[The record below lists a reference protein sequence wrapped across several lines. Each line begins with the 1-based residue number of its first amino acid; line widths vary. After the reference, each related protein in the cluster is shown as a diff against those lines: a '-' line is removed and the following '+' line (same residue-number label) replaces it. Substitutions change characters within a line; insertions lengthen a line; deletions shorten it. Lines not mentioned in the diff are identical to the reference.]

1 MPSRGGGGDTVLS
14 VNNLP
19 VKIGDLSLS
28 WSEFVNA
35 VKNSNHN
42 VTQEQVAEA
51 YQAYKDAGTAVAESE
66 SAYEEAKQNYEDAE
80 KQLQTWQSSLT
91 TKNSELLVLNN
102 TLTTKKNAV
111 KTLECDIETL
121 NSTIATNQTTF
132 NEWPTEPVKT
142 AKPELATINGIL
154 DGLLSQV
161 ESDGPLWAYQQKIN
175 KSTYNWVYLNGR
187 FPEDTGI
194 EEKIGTTSYVGT
206 SIASIVSYYYRESSA
221 DYAVSLIFPT
231 DYKQL
236 SAVGATMKTLSLSS
250 PTASALTAALI
261 NHKTDLTNSDYSYN
275 ITYKDQATYNG
286 WSSKTALSNKIAEDN
301 NTLTTKQEQLTTANS
316 EKSIAQT
323 NYDNKKKEVDTLQ
336 LQIDGYLKVKS
347 GATVSEQTRL
357 KNLVDENWQAYKN
370 AKSDE
375 EAAGKI
381 YVEALENLNNGSE
394 DNPYLNVEL
403 TADVVADVPLGKYS
417 GNIKGNGHS
426 ITAGQGVDKIFPD
439 FSGTLTDAAVNGN
452 LTGFEAKVHNVAFW
466 DGVNNGAYYDELGTK
481 TAYHDFGELAY
492 SVRKNFAADFENATL
507 IGLDESTTDKKVYD
521 LTLIT
526 GPGSEQNHRGYYQL
540 TADGRLINAKNE
552 KVTVPANHFIY
563 SATPDVDDI
572 TVANVYYGTEEGY
585 HSNYVVV
592 DLNATDFYC
601 PVDLTAK
608 AVEVKGDITAKE
620 GKGTICLPFALRPDY
635 FDSATSVCTFNR
647 DNGSSFRFTRVE
659 TEVPANT
666 PVLLFCPTEQ
676 TKIDITI
683 PGAVHIQK
691 TPSAQIV
698 SCGYDQ
704 TGNSQSYGTYKAV
717 TAGEIGQLESDDCV
731 VYALKNGVF
740 TGALQG
746 DFSDGS
752 SHDFVNGYDNVAKFK
767 PFRMAIAS
775 KKHYGNSP
783 TMAPRRIIITD
794 EEGDVLSGAEYI
806 LATDGRLDVIGEE
819 GRIRITSESDFG
831 PVEIYDLTGRT
842 AATAD
847 VKAGETTV
855 SLTKGIYLVA
865 GTKVIVK

>member
-1 MPSRGGGGDTVLS
+1 MPSRGGGDTVLS
-14 VNNLP
+14 VNDLP

-28 WSEFVNA
+28 WSDFVDA
-35 VKNSNHN
+35 VKNPNHN

-51 YQAYKDAGTAVAESE
+51 YQAYKDAGKAVAESE
-66 SAYEEAKQNYEDAE
+66 SEYEEAKQKYDKDAE

-91 TKNSELLVLNN
+91 TKNSELSVLNN
-102 TLTTKKNAV
+102 TLTVKNNV
-111 KTLECDIETL
+111 VVTLENEISTL
-121 NSTIATNQTTF
+121 NTTISTNETTLK
-132 NEWPTEPVKT
+132 NWPQVEVSRT
-142 AKPELATINGIL
+142 AKAELATVQGYL
-154 DGLLSQV
+154 DQLASRVKSGGLLWSYQYTNTTDS
-161 ESDGPLWAYQQKIN
+161 SDKRNYVLVDGTFPSTASGIKNAYN
-175 KSTYNWVYLNGR
+175 FTY
-187 FPEDTGI
+187 
-194 EEKIGTTSYVGT
+194 KA
-206 SIASIVSYYYRESSA
+206 ASFSDVVSYYVKDSGIYRIVLFCVP
-221 DYAVSLIFPT
+221 YAYLNENQYVTVPAEIST
-231 DYKQL
+231 
-236 SAVGATMKTLSLSS
+236 
-250 PTASALTAALI
+250 PTASEFETAIADL
-261 NHKTDLTNSDYSYN
+261 KTELTNSDYSYN
-275 ITYKDQATYNG
+275 ITYKDAATFNG
-286 WSSKTALSNKIAEDN
+286 WSSKTTLSNKIAEDKK
-301 NTLTTKQEQLTTANS
+301 TLTTKQGELATAKSEQET
-316 EKSIAQT
+316 AQT
-323 NYDNKKKEVDTLQ
+323 NYNNKKAEVETLQ
-336 LQIDGYLKVKS
+336 AQIDSYT
-347 GATVSEQTRL
+347 AL
-357 KNLVDENWQAYKN
+357 KNLYDEKSQAYEK

-375 EAAGKI
+375 AAAEKALA
-381 YVEALENLNNGSE
+381 EALENLNNGLQ

-426 ITAGQGVDKIFPD
+426 ITAGQGVEKIFPD

-481 TAYHDFGELAY
+481 TTYHDFGELAY

-507 IGLDESTTDKKVYD
+507 IGLDDSTKDKKVYD

-552 KVTVPANHFIY
+552 QVTVPANHFIY
-563 SATPDVDDI
+563 SATPDVNDI

-608 AVEVKGDITAKE
+608 EIEVKGDITAKE

-676 TKIDITI
+676 SKIDINI

-691 TPSAQIV
+691 TPAGQIV

-717 TAGEIGQLESDDCV
+717 TAGEIGQLESEDCV

-806 LATDGRLDVIGEE
+806 LATDGSLDVIGEE

>member
-14 VNNLP
+14 VNDLP

-28 WSEFVNA
+28 WSDFVDA
-35 VKNSNHN
+35 VKNPNQN

-66 SAYEEAKQNYEDAE
+66 SAYEKAKQNYDAAE

-91 TKNSELLVLNN
+91 TKNLELSVLNDA
-102 TLTTKKNAV
+102 LTTKNNAV
-111 KTLECDIETL
+111 TALENEISTLK
-121 NSTIATNQTTF
+121 STISTNQTTY
-132 NEWPTEPVKT
+132 NIWPRKEVSRT
-142 AKPELATINGIL
+142 AKAELAVVQEYL
-154 DGLLSQV
+154 DKLVYQV
-161 ESDGPLWAYQQKIN
+161 ESGGLFWGFFNTSGTCYLLVDGTFPLSTSESKECSG
-175 KSTYNWVYLNGR
+175 KTYNGVSIDELLKIKFTFYYMYIPGYIQLDSRGNEYTNINVSTKTASG
-187 FPEDTGI
+187 FKTGI
-194 EEKIGTTSYVGT
+194 TN
-206 SIASIVSYYYRESSA
+206 
-221 DYAVSLIFPT
+221 L
-231 DYKQL
+231 
-236 SAVGATMKTLSLSS
+236 KT
-250 PTASALTAALI
+250 
-261 NHKTDLTNSDYSYN
+261 KLTNSIDSYN
-275 ITYKDQATYNG
+275 ITYEYNATFDG
-286 WSSKTALSNKIAEDN
+286 WPSRIDLSNKIAEDN
-301 NTLTTKQEQLTTANS
+301 KTLTTKQDELATAKSEQTTA
-316 EKSIAQT
+316 QT
-323 NYDNKKKEVDTLQ
+323 DYDNKKKEVDELQ
-336 LQIDGYLKVKS
+336 TEIDGYIEVQE

-357 KNLVDENWQAYKN
+357 KNLVNEKSQAIEK

-375 EAAGKI
+375 AAAEK
-381 YVEALENLNNGSE
+381 ALAEVLNSSQ

-426 ITAGQGVDKIFPD
+426 ITAGQGVEKIFPD

-466 DGVNNGAYYDELGTK
+466 DGANNGAYYDELGTK

>member
-1 MPSRGGGGDTVLS
+1 MPSRGGGDTVLS
-14 VNNLP
+14 VNDLP

-28 WSEFVNA
+28 WSDFVDA
-35 VKNSNHN
+35 VKNPNQN

-51 YQAYKDAGTAVAESE
+51 YQAYKDAGTAVAELE
-66 SAYEEAKQNYEDAE
+66 SAYEEAKRNYDDAE
-80 KQLQTWQSSLT
+80 KQLQTWQTSLT
-91 TKNSELLVLNN
+91 TKNSELSALNDV
-102 TLTTKKNAV
+102 LTTKKNAV
-111 KTLECDIETL
+111 TTLEDKISTL
-121 NSTIATNQTTF
+121 ESTISTNETTYYG
-132 NEWPTEPVKT
+132 WPKTELSRT
-142 AKPELATINGIL
+142 AKPELTAVQEYL
-154 DGLLSQV
+154 DKLVSQV
-161 ESDGPLWAYQQKIN
+161 ESNGLLWCYISTSYGDVRVLLDGTFPSSDSET
-175 KSTYNWVYLNGR
+175 KSYTYTFSARSSSVVLGYNYTTKGYSVILYHNYL
-187 FPEDTGI
+187 D
-194 EEKIGTTSYVGT
+194 KIGSTSN
-206 SIASIVSYYYRESSA
+206 ASKSKYLY
-221 DYAVSLIFPT
+221 F
-231 DYKQL
+231 
-236 SAVGATMKTLSLSS
+236 SS
-250 PTASALTAALI
+250 PNASAFKDAIAQYEASLTKED
-261 NHKTDLTNSDYSYN
+261 NSYN
-275 ITYKDQATYNG
+275 ITYEYQAIYNG
-286 WSSKTALSNKIAEDN
+286 WSDRTALNKKIEDDKR
-301 NTLTTKQEQLTTANS
+301 TLSITNSQLSSANS
-316 EKSIAQT
+316 EKTRAQT
-323 NYDNKKKEVDTLQ
+323 NYNNKKKEVDALQ
-336 LQIDGYLKVKS
+336 AQIAGYTEVPD
-347 GATVSEQTRL
+347 GATVSEQSRL
-357 KNLVDENWQAYKN
+357 KNLIDEKSQAYEK
-370 AKSDE
+370 AKLDE
-375 EAAGKI
+375 GVAAKI
-381 YVEALENLNNGSE
+381 YIEALENLNNESQ

-417 GNIKGNGHS
+417 GNIRGNGHS

-466 DGVNNGAYYDELGTK
+466 DGINNGAYYDELGTK
-481 TAYHDFGELAY
+481 TTYHDFGELAY
-492 SVRKNFAADFENATL
+492 GVRKNFAADFENATL
-507 IGLDESTTDKKVYD
+507 IGLDDSTKDKKVYD

-552 KVTVPANHFIY
+552 QVTVPANHFIY

-608 AVEVKGDITAKE
+608 EIEVKGDITAKE

-676 TKIDITI
+676 SKIDITI

-691 TPSAQIV
+691 TPAGQIV

-806 LATDGRLDVIGEE
+806 LATDGGLDVIGEE

-831 PVEIYDLTGRT
+831 LVEIYDLTGRT

-855 SLTKGIYLVA
+855 SLTKGIYLVV

>member
-1 MPSRGGGGDTVLS
+1 M
-14 VNNLP
+14 
-19 VKIGDLSLS
+19 
-28 WSEFVNA
+28 
-35 VKNSNHN
+35 
-42 VTQEQVAEA
+42 
-51 YQAYKDAGTAVAESE
+51 AVAKSE
-66 SAYEEAKQNYEDAE
+66 PAYEEAKQNYDDAE
-80 KQLQTWQSSLT
+80 KQLQTWQSSLS
-91 TKNSELLVLNN
+91 TKNSELLALNDLLN
-102 TLTTKKNAV
+102 AKNNAV
-111 KTLECDIETL
+111 MTLENEISTL
-121 NSTIATNQTTF
+121 KTTISTNQKTYD
-132 NEWPTEPVKT
+132 NWPKIEASRT
-142 AKPELATINGIL
+142 AKPELATVQGYL
-154 DGLLSQV
+154 DKFISQLDSGGLLWYVRSGSNCLLV
-161 ESDGPLWAYQQKIN
+161 DGTFP
-175 KSTYNWVYLNGR
+175 STVGQTKKYSANTYL
-187 FPEDTGI
+187 
-194 EEKIGTTSYVGT
+194 GT
-206 SIASIVSYYYRESSA
+206 SISDVLSTSNPPCSFCIYIPGYSSLDKDGYGFDVVFFSSGTVSA
-221 DYAVSLIFPT
+221 F
-231 DYKQL
+231 
-236 SAVGATMKTLSLSS
+236 KTAI
-250 PTASALTAALI
+250 T
-261 NHKTDLTNSDYSYN
+261 NFKTKLTNSDYSYN
-275 ITYKDQATYNG
+275 ITYKDQATYQG

-301 NTLTTKQEQLTTANS
+301 NALTTKQGQLTTAES
-316 EKSIAQT
+316 EKTTVQT
-323 NYDNKKKEVDTLQ
+323 NYDNKKKEVDDLQ
-336 LQIDGYLKVKS
+336 AQIDGYTEVHD
-347 GATVSEQTRL
+347 GATESEQTRL
-357 KNLVDENWQAYKN
+357 KNLYDEKLQSYEK

-375 EAAGKI
+375 EAADKALA
-381 YVEALENLNNGSE
+381 EALENLNTGSQ

-426 ITAGQGVDKIFPD
+426 ITAAQGVDKIFPD

-481 TAYHDFGELAY
+481 TTYHDFGELAY

-507 IGLDESTTDKKVYD
+507 IGLDDSTTDKKVYD

-540 TADGRLINAKNE
+540 TADGHLINAKNE
-552 KVTVPANHFIY
+552 QVTVPANHFIY

-592 DLNATDFYC
+592 DLNAPDFYC

-608 AVEVKGDITAKE
+608 EIEVKGDITAKE

-676 TKIDITI
+676 SKIDITI
-683 PGAVHIQK
+683 PGAVHIKK
-691 TPSAQIV
+691 TPAGQIV

-717 TAGEIGQLESDDCV
+717 TAGEIGQLEREDCV

-806 LATDGRLDVIGEE
+806 LATDGGLDVIGEE

>member
-1 MPSRGGGGDTVLS
+1 MGKHSVIKFALPGLLSAAGFLAFAGGGGDTVLS
-14 VNNLP
+14 VNDLP

-35 VKNSNHN
+35 VKNPNQN
-42 VTQEQVAEA
+42 VTQEQVAEVC
-51 YQAYKDAGTAVAESE
+51 QTYKDAVMAVAESE
-66 SAYEEAKQNYEDAE
+66 SAYEEAKQNYDDAE

-91 TKNSELLVLNN
+91 TKNSELPVLNDV
-102 TLTTKKNAV
+102 LTTKKSAV
-111 KTLECDIETL
+111 TTLENEISTL
-121 NSTIATNQTTF
+121 ESTISTNETTYYG
-132 NEWPTEPVKT
+132 WPKTEVSRT
-142 AKPELATINGIL
+142 AKPELTIVQGYL
-154 DGLLSQV
+154 DELASQV
-161 ESDGPLWAYQQKIN
+161 ESGGRVWCYAPDPSSIRVLLDGTFPSSSGSET
-175 KSTYNWVYLNGR
+175 KSYGSYIFSAMSSSVMLGFKYVSSYYEVFLYHDYLA
-187 FPEDTGI
+187 
-194 EEKIGTTSYVGT
+194 KIGS
-206 SIASIVSYYYRESSA
+206 ASKQERLTYKSPNASA
-221 DYAVSLIFPT
+221 FKTAIT
-231 DYKQL
+231 DYK
-236 SAVGATMKTLSLSS
+236 AT
-250 PTASALTAALI
+250 
-261 NHKTDLTNSDYSYN
+261 LTNADYSYN
-275 ITYKDQATYNG
+275 ITYEEPETYNG
-286 WSSKTALSNKIAEDN
+286 WSSKTALKKKIDDDN
-301 NTLTTKQEQLTTANS
+301 RTLSTKRSQLTTAKR
-316 EKSIAQT
+316 EQTTAQT
-323 NYDNKKKEVDTLQ
+323 KYDNTKKEVDALQ
-336 LQIDGYLKVKS
+336 AQIDGYTKVKS
-347 GATVSEQTRL
+347 GASMSEQTRL
-357 KNLVDENWQAYKN
+357 KNLYDEKSQAYEK

-375 EAAGKI
+375 GVAAKI
-381 YVEALENLNNGSE
+381 YVETLVNLK
-394 DNPYLNVEL
+394 VEL

-417 GNIKGNGHS
+417 GNINGNGHS
-426 ITAGQGVDKIFPD
+426 ITAAPGMEKIFPD
-439 FSGTLTDAAVNGN
+439 FSGTLTDAAVNGK

-492 SVRKNFAADFENATL
+492 NVRKNFAADFENATL

-540 TADGRLINAKNE
+540 TADGRLINSKNE
-552 KVTVPANHFIY
+552 QVTIPANHFIY

-608 AVEVKGDITAKE
+608 EIEVKGDITAKE

-676 TKIDITI
+676 SKIDITI

-691 TPSAQIV
+691 TPAGQIV

-806 LATDGRLDVIGEE
+806 LATDGGLDVIGEE

-831 PVEIYDLTGRT
+831 LVEIYDLTGRT

-847 VKAGETTV
+847 VKAG
-855 SLTKGIYLVA
+855 
-865 GTKVIVK
+865 

>member
-14 VNNLP
+14 VNDLP

-28 WSEFVNA
+28 WSDFVDA
-35 VKNSNHN
+35 VKNPNQN

-66 SAYEEAKQNYEDAE
+66 SAYEEAKQNYDDAE

-91 TKNSELLVLNN
+91 TKNSELSVLKD
-102 TLTTKKNAV
+102 TLAV
-111 KTLECDIETL
+111 KNDAVRALNSEISTLE
-121 NSTIATNQTTF
+121 STISTNQNIYDTWPVDEIRYEKSRTQEIDWFLYDLAKRIENNGLLWVKFSIYESLYVYDAWVYVYVDGTFPESTSQTKQATNRTF
-132 NEWPTEPVKT
+132 T
-142 AKPELATINGIL
+142 
-154 DGLLSQV
+154 
-161 ESDGPLWAYQQKIN
+161 
-175 KSTYNWVYLNGR
+175 
-187 FPEDTGI
+187 
-194 EEKIGTTSYVGT
+194 GT
-206 SIASIVSYYYRESSA
+206 SIDDVSNLYDETSKILNKYTDFRIVLDIPGYWEICSGSGDDTYLNLFTFTDSA
-221 DYAVSLIFPT
+221 FIDAIMEFRSHLRDDDNAYDITIVEET
-231 DYKQL
+231 NYKGWETKEDLKTQL
-236 SAVGATMKTLSLSS
+236 DRDNGVLR
-250 PTASALTAALI
+250 
-261 NHKTDLTNSDYSYN
+261 
-275 ITYKDQATYNG
+275 ITKWMLEEAQSEQAT
-286 WSSKTALSNKIAEDN
+286 AE
-301 NTLTTKQEQLTTANS
+301 
-316 EKSIAQT
+316 T
-323 NYDNKKKEVDTLQ
+323 NYENKKSEVDTLQ
-336 LQIDGYLKVKS
+336 AQIDSYP
-347 GATVSEQTRL
+347 AL
-357 KNLVDENWQAYKN
+357 KNLYDEKSQAYEK

-375 EAAGKI
+375 EAAEKALA
-381 YVEALENLNNGSE
+381 EALENLSNGSQ

-466 DGVNNGAYYDELGTK
+466 DGVNNGAYYNELGTK
-481 TAYHDFGELAY
+481 TTYHDFGELAY
-492 SVRKNFAADFENATL
+492 SVRKNFAADFETATL
-507 IGLDESTTDKKVYD
+507 IGLDDSNKDKKVYD

-552 KVTVPANHFIY
+552 QVTVPANHFIY

-635 FDSATSVCTFNR
+635 FDGATSVCTFNR
-647 DNGSSFRFTRVE
+647 DNGNSFRFTRVE

-691 TPSAQIV
+691 TPAAQIV

-746 DFSDGS
+746 DFSDGL

-767 PFRMAIAS
+767 SFRMAIAS

-806 LATDGRLDVIGEE
+806 LATDGGLDVIGEE
-819 GRIRITSESDFG
+819 GRIRITSEADFG
-831 PVEIYDLTGRT
+831 LVEIYDLTGRT